1 MIGAAAVDVGRWI
14 RRMTRIGKG
23 VAVRKTDL
31 TAIMATLVVA
41 ASAFSV
47 VARALSAVPSQG
59 AAPRTPRPAHERLAV
74 LEGTWTKKDLPAGES
89 FRDTCAWLPEGRRHM
104 ICVQRAESPRRAS
117 EQMAI
122 FSYRGAD
129 STYLLTVLLANGQV
143 WRYEG
148 RPDADRCTIDAP
160 DARRSTRPTS
170 RGACNP
176 TRGRDSVRSRRRC
189 SPFRR
194 SNIRLQPT
202 GGRDRIG
209 HTKGPESAA
218 RG

>member
-1 MIGAAAVDVGRWI
+1 MRL
-14 RRMTRIGKG
+14 RRG
-23 VAVRKTDL
+23 VAVRKADL
-31 TAIMATLVVA
+31 ATIIAALFVA

-47 VARALSAVPSQG
+47 GVHALSAAPLQG
-59 AAPRTPRPAHERLAV
+59 TAPRTPRPAHERLAV

-104 ICVQRAESPRRAS
+104 ICRQRAESPRGTS

-148 RPDADRCTIDAP
+148 RPDADRWTFELVSS
-160 DARRSTRPTS
+160 RSGSTRL
-170 RGACNP
+170 RQ
-176 TRGRDSVRSRRRC
+176 VL
-189 SPFRR
+189 
-194 SNIRLQPT
+194 IPT
-202 GGRDRIG
+202 GDTIAFLEEVSEDGGPWRLSDPSEDFTYVRVREGR
-209 HTKGPESAA
+209 
-218 RG
+218 

>member
-148 RPDADRCTIDAP
+148 RPDADRWIFELVSSQPGSPRLRQLLSPAGDTIRFLEEVSENGAP
-160 DARRSTRPTS
+160 WRLSDPSEDFTYVRV
-170 RGACNP
+170 RGE
-176 TRGRDSVRSRRRC
+176 R
-189 SPFRR
+189 
-194 SNIRLQPT
+194 
-202 GGRDRIG
+202 
-209 HTKGPESAA
+209 
-218 RG
+218 

>member
-1 MIGAAAVDVGRWI
+1 
-14 RRMTRIGKG
+14 MTRIGKG
-23 VAVRKTDL
+23 VAVQKADL
-31 TAIMATLVVA
+31 TAIIATLFVA

-148 RPDADRCTIDAP
+148 RPDADRWIFELVSSQPGSPRLRQLLIPAGDTIRFLEEVSENGAP
-160 DARRSTRPTS
+160 WRLSDPSEDFTYVRV
-170 RGACNP
+170 RGE
-176 TRGRDSVRSRRRC
+176 R
-189 SPFRR
+189 
-194 SNIRLQPT
+194 
-202 GGRDRIG
+202 
-209 HTKGPESAA
+209 
-218 RG
+218 